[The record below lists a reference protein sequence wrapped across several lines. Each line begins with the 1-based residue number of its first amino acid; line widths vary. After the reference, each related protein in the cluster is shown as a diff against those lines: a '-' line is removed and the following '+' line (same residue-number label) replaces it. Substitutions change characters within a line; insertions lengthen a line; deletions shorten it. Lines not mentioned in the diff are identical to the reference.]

1 MRLIVPIIIIIG
13 VVIFQSVFIVQEIS
27 QAIVLQFGD
36 PKKIITK
43 AGLNFKLPFIQNVVY
58 LDKRILNLDSAPEEV
73 IAADQKRL
81 IVDAIA
87 RFKIVDPLKF
97 YISVGNERVARS
109 RLSTII
115 NSRIRGV
122 LGTQELATLLSTDR
136 AKQMAIIQNDVN
148 TEAKTLGIQIVVIG
162 VFLFQSI
169 VIVQEIN
176 QAIVLQFGDPKKI
189 ISKAGLNFKL
199 PFIQNVV
206 FLDKRILNLDNAP
219 QEVIAADQK
228 RLIVDAIARFKIV
241 DPLKFYISVGNER
254 VARSRLST
262 IINSRIRGV
271 LGTQEL
277 ATLLSTDRAKQMAIN
292 QNDVNTEAKT
302 LGIQIVDVR
311 IKRADLPPA
320 NSDAIYKRMQTERE
334 REAKEFRAQGA
345 EIAQKIRSTAD
356 KYVTVLLA
364 NPNKKS
370 EIMKGEGDG
379 QRNKIFANA
388 FGQDPQFFA
397 FYRAMQ
403 AYETA
408 LIGGETSLVLSP
420 DSEFFKFFG
429 KAMKPR

>member
-1 MRLIVPIIIIIG
+1 MRAGKFLIPGIILVGI
-13 VVIFQSVFIVQEIS
+13 VLFQSLFIVQEIS

-58 LDKRILNLDSAPEEV
+58 LDRRILNLDNAPEEV

-122 LGTQELATLLSTDR
+122 LGKQELATLLSTDR

-148 TEAKTLGIQIVVIG
+148 NEAKNFGI
-162 VFLFQSI
+162 
-169 VIVQEIN
+169 E
-176 QAIVLQFGDPKKI
+176 
-189 ISKAGLNFKL
+189 
-199 PFIQNVV
+199 
-206 FLDKRILNLDNAP
+206 
-219 QEVIAADQK
+219 
-228 RLIVDAIARFKIV
+228 
-241 DPLKFYISVGNER
+241 
-254 VARSRLST
+254 
-262 IINSRIRGV
+262 
-271 LGTQEL
+271 
-277 ATLLSTDRAKQMAIN
+277 
-292 QNDVNTEAKT
+292 
-302 LGIQIVDVR
+302 IVDVR

-320 NSDAIYKRMQTERE
+320 NSEAIYKRMQTERE

-356 KYVTVLLA
+356 KDVTVLLA
-364 NPNKKS
+364 NAQKKS

-379 QRNKIFANA
+379 TRNKIFADA
-388 FGQDPQFFA
+388 FGQDPQFFS

-420 DSEFFKFFG
+420 DSDFFKFFG
-429 KAMKPR
+429 RSTNKKP

>member
-1 MRLIVPIIIIIG
+1 MKGVKFIVPAILLVG
-13 VVIFQSVFIVQEIS
+13 VVIFQSLFVVQEIS

-36 PKKIITK
+36 PKKIVTK

-58 LDKRILNLDSAPEEV
+58 LDKRILNLDNDPEEV

-81 IVDAIA
+81 IVDAFA

-136 AKQMAIIQNDVN
+136 ARQMQIIQSQVN
-148 TEAKTLGIQIVVIG
+148 EEAKNFGI
-162 VFLFQSI
+162 
-169 VIVQEIN
+169 N
-176 QAIVLQFGDPKKI
+176 
-189 ISKAGLNFKL
+189 
-199 PFIQNVV
+199 
-206 FLDKRILNLDNAP
+206 
-219 QEVIAADQK
+219 
-228 RLIVDAIARFKIV
+228 
-241 DPLKFYISVGNER
+241 
-254 VARSRLST
+254 
-262 IINSRIRGV
+262 
-271 LGTQEL
+271 
-277 ATLLSTDRAKQMAIN
+277 
-292 QNDVNTEAKT
+292 
-302 LGIQIVDVR
+302 IVDVR

-320 NSDAIYKRMQTERE
+320 NSEAIYKRMQTERE

-356 KYVTVLLA
+356 KDVTVILA
-364 NPNKKS
+364 QANKKS

-388 FGQDPQFFA
+388 FGRDPQFFA

-403 AYETA
+403 AYEKA

-420 DSEFFKFFG
+420 DSDFFKFFG
-429 KAMKPR
+429 KSIKPNIKR